1 MPTIKIFRWKAIGP
15 LLLVLAIIAV
25 LVILFA
31 EPVARQT
38 TEEVSTELLGTQVD
52 VGRLDL
58 LPKQASVDLG
68 ALQVADPFEPRRNL
82 VEADR
87 ILLKLNPE
95 ALTEKKVVVE
105 RFALQGMRF
114 GTTRK
119 TPAKPVKGD
128 GFAPQALKA
137 VREWSRQFDVPLLQL
152 TPIDTIKSLVLNP
165 TQLGTVKAAQGLV
178 ARTDSTRQALEQGFK
193 ALDVRGS
200 VDSARALADRLAA
213 TDPKTL
219 GLDGTRQA
227 IQSVQATLKQLDQ
240 AKQRVT
246 GLQQNVQQSV
256 KLLGSGVQ
264 SLDEAR
270 KRDYAF
276 ARSLLKL
283 PTVSAPD
290 IGNAF
295 FGKVS
300 IDRFQQAL
308 YWAELAKHYMPPGL
322 LPREDPGPKRLRAAG
337 VTVRFPKEHE
347 WPQFL
352 MELGQVDFIIGD
364 GLLKGDYAATVQ
376 GLTSA
381 PALYGRPMVVSARR
395 NAPGSV
401 VAGLDVGAI
410 VDHRTSA
417 TRDSVSAK
425 LRGVKL
431 PSFDIPGLPFR
442 LAPGTGAAN
451 LTFALRGDRL
461 LGRWSVNTNEA
472 AWSRDSAAAQG
483 KGGDLEQLVWRVLSG
498 VKQLDVNAQM
508 SGTIKAPKLAVRS
521 NLDDAIAQRL
531 KAVVGEE
538 VAKAEAMARAKVDS
552 LVADKVEPVKQRVA
566 ALQADA
572 TKRVGVEQAQLDQV
586 EADLQAQLK
595 RLTGGV
601 APDIKLPKIKL

>member
-1 MPTIKIFRWKAIGP
+1 MPRLKIFRWKAIGP
-15 LLLVLAIIAV
+15 LLLLLAFIAT

-68 ALQVADPFEPRRNL
+68 SLQVADPFEPRKNL
-82 VEADR
+82 LEADR
-87 ILLKLNPE
+87 IVLKLNPE
-95 ALTEKKVVVE
+95 ALTEKKIVVE

-119 TPAKPVKGD
+119 RPARPVTGD

-137 VREWSRQFDVPLLQL
+137 VREWSRQLDVPLLQL
-152 TPIDTIKSLVLNP
+152 TPIDTIKALVLDP

-178 ARTDSTRQALEQGFK
+178 ARTDSTRRALEQGFS
-193 ALDVRGS
+193 ALDIRPT
-200 VDSARALADRLAA
+200 VDSARALADRLA
-213 TDPKTL
+213 TTNPRTL

-227 IQSVQATLKQLDQ
+227 IQSVQQTLKQLDQ
-240 AKQRVT
+240 AKQRLD
-246 GLQQNVQQSV
+246 GLRGSVQQGVS
-256 KLLGSGVQ
+256 LLGSGVQ
-264 SLDEAR
+264 GLDDAR

-283 PTVSAPD
+283 PTIAAPD

-300 IDRFQQAL
+300 VDRFQQAL
-308 YWAELAKHYMPPGL
+308 YWAELARHYMPPGL

-337 VTVRFPKEHE
+337 TMVRYPKERE

-352 MELGQVDFIIGD
+352 MQLGQVDFTIGD
-364 GLLKGDYAATVQ
+364 GLLKGAYAATVE

-381 PALYGRPMVVSARR
+381 PALYGKPTVVSARR
-395 NAPGSV
+395 RAAGSAL
-401 VAGLDVGAI
+401 AGLDVGAVI
-410 VDHRTSA
+410 DHRSA
-417 TRDSVSAK
+417 VVRDSVSAR

-431 PSFDIPGLPFR
+431 PAFDLPGLPFR

-451 LTFALRGDRL
+451 LTFALRGERL
-461 LGRWSVNTNEA
+461 LGRWSIGSDAV
-472 AWSRDSAAAQG
+472 AWSRDSAAG
-483 KGGDLEQLVWRVLSG
+483 RGNDLEQIIWRVVSG
-498 VKQLDVNAQM
+498 LRQLDVTAQV
-508 SGTIKAPKLAVRS
+508 SGTIKAPRLAVKS
-521 NLDDAIAQRL
+521 NLDEAVAQRL

-552 LVADKVEPVKQRVA
+552 LVADKVGPVKQRVA
-566 ALQADA
+566 AVQAEA
-572 TKRVGVEQAQLDQV
+572 TKRMGDEQGRLDQV
-586 EADLQAQLK
+586 RADLQAELK
-595 RLTGGV
+595 RLTSGL